1 LGISAHLDDF
11 LERHRSIGIDTSVLI
26 YAVEAHPKYL
36 PLAQQV
42 LRWAFGPRGRLV
54 TSTITMTE
62 ALVRPYRSGNRALV
76 QEFHALLV
84 TYPHLDWIAPSLQI
98 ADRAAQ
104 LRADHNLRTP
114 DAIQAATALTAGV
127 TGFIT
132 NDPAFRRVESLEILV
147 IDDLLS

>member
-1 LGISAHLDDF
+1 MNPDKLDAF
-11 LERHRSIGIDTSVLI
+11 LDHHRSIGIDTSVVI

-36 PLAQQV
+36 SLVEQI
-42 LRWAFGPRGRLV
+42 LRWTRGAKGGLV

-62 ALVRPYRSGNRALV
+62 VLVKPYQDGDLALV

-84 TYPHLDWIAPSLQI
+84 SYPHLDWVAPNLDI

-104 LRADHNLRTP
+104 IRADHKLRTP
-114 DAIQAATALTAGV
+114 DAIHAATALAAGV

-132 NDPAFRRVESLEILV
+132 NDPVFRRIKSLDILV
-147 IDDLLS
+147 LDDLLS

>member
-1 LGISAHLDDF
+1 MNPDKLDAF
-11 LERHRSIGIDTSVLI
+11 LENHRSIGIDTSVVI

-36 PLAQQV
+36 SLVQQI
-42 LRWAFGPRGRLV
+42 LRWTRGVRGGLV

-62 ALVRPYRSGNRALV
+62 ALVKPYRHGDVALV

-84 TYPHLDWIAPSLQI
+84 TYPHLNWVAPNLQI

-104 LRADHNLRTP
+104 IRADHNLRTP
-114 DAIQAATALTAGV
+114 DAIHAATALTSGV

-132 NDPAFRRVESLEILV
+132 NDPVFRRIKPLEVLV
-147 IDDLLS
+147 LDDLLS